1 MNFFVFKIKLCSVLH
16 VLEILLSG
24 VVHGYLYL
32 FHVYMTR
39 SLKVLEFQEILMAE
53 KMKIIIIIIIIIIN
67 YIYIARR
74 LRNGK
79 GTGILFFSF
88 FCQCFMSGNV
98 VCLVGLFQNK
108 YPSAPFQERPV
119 PRALPYVRFGCFF
132 HWMFKTLMYSHFFW
146 GVGYPMNDPSLT
158 WSATWVFFL

>member
-1 MNFFVFKIKLCSVLH
+1 MLGAACSRNSIVRCCTWVFIFIPC
-16 VLEILLSG
+16 
-24 VVHGYLYL
+24 LYDEV
-32 FHVYMTR
+32 FE
-39 SLKVLEFQEILMAE
+39 SAG
-53 KMKIIIIIIIIIIN
+53 KMKIIIIIIIIIIIN